1 MKFYVPIVI
10 LSINDNIKLL
20 ENIKQEFKKTIP
32 GNKYRSG
39 IITQPKNDN
48 LDYMINL
55 IFANIKILFVLLFIY
70 LFFLMSITCHYYK
83 SKILMH

>member
-32 GNKYRSG
+32 GKKYRSG

-55 IFANIKILFVLLFIY
+55 IFANIKILFVLL
-70 LFFLMSITCHYYK
+70 LFCFF
-83 SKILMH
+83 